1 MLPAREK
8 TGEIIMLANFGL
20 QRIIIII
27 IPKPPGDFT
36 PQAAVRESGENER
49 TWAQLGHVL
58 HVLAMHDC
66 E

>member
-49 TWAQLGHVL
+49 T
-58 HVLAMHDC
+58 
-66 E
+66 